1 MTDGSNQSTRADVA
15 EDIEADDPPTMVDRV
30 APEHDHGREDLVF
43 VVISGPDAGSR
54 FVVPR
59 EGGVLG
65 REVGVDMQL
74 SDVNV
79 SRRHAA
85 VLFDGQSRVIIS
97 DLGSSNGVFVN
108 GVQVSRGEVLDGYRV
123 QLSADTV
130 LRARFQDPRETRMQ
144 DDLAGAQTRDALTGL
159 PNRRDLLDR
168 LAQELS
174 FARRHQEPL
183 SIVLADV
190 DGMQKVIDTDGH
202 RGASM
207 LLSAI
212 AELIREG
219 SRYEDIVGRYGEDE
233 VLVVLRAT
241 VSERALSYAERM
253 AAVVRK
259 RAFDVGDVAIRATV
273 SLGVAAYEPGRFDI
287 DGALLLVE
295 RAETAV
301 QRAKQQGKD
310 RAAAWKLAGD
320 CG

>member
-1 MTDGSNQSTRADVA
+1 
-15 EDIEADDPPTMVDRV
+15 
-30 APEHDHGREDLVF
+30 
-43 VVISGPDAGSR
+43 
-54 FVVPR
+54 
-59 EGGVLG
+59 
-65 REVGVDMQL
+65 
-74 SDVNV
+74 
-79 SRRHAA
+79 
-85 VLFDGQSRVIIS
+85 
-97 DLGSSNGVFVN
+97 
-108 GVQVSRGEVLDGYRV
+108 
-123 QLSADTV
+123 
-130 LRARFQDPRETRMQ
+130 
-144 DDLAGAQTRDALTGL
+144 
-159 PNRRDLLDR
+159 
-168 LAQELS
+168 
-174 FARRHQEPL
+174 
-183 SIVLADV
+183 
-190 DGMQKVIDTDGH
+190 MQKVIDTDGH